1 MSEGPCL
8 SAWVPVRLFQLGQG
22 EGKLLLSLGSGFGCK
37 GEEGDWALKLPS
49 LLQKTTGYPSCQPP
63 PALLLQPS
71 LFPLLL
77 DSEAWML
84 GHRAVV
90 QRAAGRGRG
99 QGALWQ
105 EASRTSWPF
114 QGQNK
119 FSLGF
124 RKDKGSKLPLLCR
137 MKRTNHEPEL
147 GCRLTASTTAVS
159 SSSCQ
164 ELTGRG
170 KKPRGGCVPLEGA
183 QRGRRSSGTAW
194 GRQSGESWGRAWT
207 GLYIPA
213 RGGKTWVTGAMWVC
227 VRESLCVRA
236 RYCPSRKRPIS
247 DHRSATK
254 EREVQGLIGGIGL
267 IRQPP
272 PSSSALGSR
281 FLRLGDYKA
290 LCTGTVW

>member
-8 SAWVPVRLFQLGQG
+8 SAWVPVRLFQPGQG
-22 EGKLLLSLGSGFGCK
+22 EGKLLLSLGSGFSCK

-63 PALLLQPS
+63 PALLFQPS

-164 ELTGRG
+164 ELTVRG

-194 GRQSGESWGRAWT
+194 GRQSVESWGRAWT

-213 RGGKTWVTGAMWVC
+213 RGGKRGSQAQCGCAWERVC
-227 VRESLCVRA
+227 VCARA
-236 RYCPSRKRPIS
+236 TVPPGRGQFRSIDLLLRNERYR
-247 DHRSATK
+247 D
-254 EREVQGLIGGIGL
+254 
-267 IRQPP
+267 
-272 PSSSALGSR
+272 
-281 FLRLGDYKA
+281 
-290 LCTGTVW
+290 